1 MSPILNYKKS
11 ISNIAWKYQ
20 DNEEVFS
27 LLKKNKFKYIEVA
40 PIELI
45 DDWTNINWEKIKHF
59 KSLIDKY
66 NLKVCSMQS
75 IFYKTDYLLYKNL
88 KECIDHFKIIENIC
102 NLIECDYVVFGA
114 PKLRSMP
121 PGMKKEEAY
130 NKINDFFEKIKTDIK
145 IGIEAIPEIYNTNI
159 FNNYI
164 EVNDFVAKSSSNLNI
179 HFDIGSAIFYDF
191 EKSTKIDKSK
201 ITNIHLSLPYLN
213 NLTGKE
219 NFIKMLMEKKFLN
232 EKFVSIEMKKSS
244 VNSIKNAIKVFDNC
258 NKMS

>member
-20 DNEEVFS
+20 DNEEVFN

-45 DDWTNINWEKIKHF
+45 DDWSNINWKKIKSF
-59 KSLIDKY
+59 KNLIDKY

-75 IFYKTDYLLYKNL
+75 IFYKTDYLLYRDL
-88 KECIDHFKIIENIC
+88 KECISHFKKIENIC

-114 PKLRSMP
+114 PRLRKFPSD
-121 PGMKKEEAY
+121 MKKEEAY
-130 NKINDFFEKIKTDIK
+130 SKINDFFEKIKTDIR

-164 EVNDFVAKSSSNLNI
+164 EVNDFVAKSSSSLNI
-179 HFDIGSAIFYDF
+179 HFDIGSAIFYGF
-191 EKSTKIDKSK
+191 EKSIKIDKNK
-201 ITNIHLSLPYLN
+201 ITNIHLSLPYLDS
-213 NLTGKE
+213 LTGKE
-219 NFIKMLMEKKFLN
+219 KFIKMLMKENFLN

-244 VNSIKNAIKVFDNC
+244 MKSIKNAIKVFDSGN
-258 NKMS
+258 NLK